1 MHDLDRT
8 QLETYGETYEGET
21 GYTGETGVLGE
32 ADEIELATEL
42 LGVSTEE
49 ELEQF
54 LGSLF
59 KKVSGAVGKIARG
72 PIGGLLKGLA
82 KKILPMAAGALGT
95 LIPIPGVGTAAG
107 TALGNAASNRPEERR
122 VG

>member
-8 QLETYGETYEGET
+8 QLETWGETYEGET
-21 GYTGETGVLGE
+21 GYAGETGVLGE
-32 ADEIELATEL
+32 ADELELAPGL

-72 PIGGLLKGLA
+72 PIGGLLKGVA
-82 KKILPMAAGALGT
+82 KKIMPLAGGALGS
-95 LIPIPGVGTAAG
+95 LIPIPGVGTALGTGAG
-107 TALGNAASNRPEERR
+107 HAAANI
-122 VG
+122 